1 MQCVS
6 GARFRPLH
14 LDLLNR
20 KQGVEDR
27 RGNRFHAPVVIGD
40 TDDKYLNDAETF
52 VFVSGIGELR
62 PPYIGRSNHA
72 AGGRIMRFAIDGV
85 DRRARVAVVERDE
98 TLHLFLGVTDETR
111 ADLNLL
117 RLCCSAEEQGIQHNE
132 KRRRKDW
139 REAQRGPPKQSDV
152 SNGLKDTRRSARA
165 WVGLVRSI

>member
-20 KQGVEDR
+20 KQRVEDR

-40 TDDKYLNDAETF
+40 TDDEYLNDAETF

-72 AGGRIMRFAIDGV
+72 AGGRIMRFSGDDTSQWAQ
-85 DRRARVAVVERDE
+85 ER
-98 TLHLFLGVTDETR
+98 
-111 ADLNLL
+111 LN
-117 RLCCSAEEQGIQHNE
+117 RSKIGKASAWE
-132 KRRRKDW
+132 
-139 REAQRGPPKQSDV
+139 
-152 SNGLKDTRRSARA
+152 
-165 WVGLVRSI
+165 